1 MDEYPFVLGSAGHI
15 DHGKTTLVRALTG
28 VDCDRLEEEKRRG
41 ITIELGF
48 APLALPSG
56 RIVSIVDVPG
66 HERFIRQMVA
76 GSAGIDAV
84 MLVVAADEGVM
95 PQTRE
100 HLDIL
105 KLLGVTNG
113 LVVIAKSDLVDDDLL
128 DLAAADVRALTEGT
142 FLEKAPLLFVS
153 SILGTGLDSLI
164 TEIDSLVTRTPPRNR
179 SGAFFMP
186 IDRAFGIKGFGSIV
200 TGTSFHGTLREGEE
214 VDIVPAGLR
223 SRVRSIQIHKAATKE
238 VVAGQRIA
246 VNLASVSLED
256 LHRGDVVCA
265 KERFFPT
272 ECLDV
277 LLEILPSAPE
287 PIKHWQRLRFHIGT
301 ADVVARVSIL
311 QAENSKRAFLISP
324 GESVLAQILPESP
337 IAAASG
343 ERFVVRFYSPLATI
357 GGGEV
362 LLPYAQRAQNVRQ
375 RAERHE
381 FLLELLKDKSPASFL
396 SALIKDKGMIAEREL
411 FALSQMEPDSFDRAV
426 EEVITA
432 APARGVFVFGYVDAE
447 KNRKP
452 QKTPKT
458 RKMFCSQEVFE
469 RSSEAITSKLSSFHG
484 ERPERF
490 GMAVEELMSSWK
502 GSFSSSVMTSKD
514 FRALLDLL
522 VAEKRISSLA
532 DGENETKFCLP
543 GFTPSADTLL
553 SGKVKRV
560 RELLEDAGFNLL
572 DSSALLRTLEM
583 PPSELNRVIGYLK
596 EKEGLRVTSAGMLLP
611 KTIFEKALALMSSMQ
626 GDITV
631 ATFRDGIGTSRKYAL
646 AILELMDSQGIT
658 LRVGVRRILRKR

>member
-1 MDEYPFVLGSAGHI
+1 MRFEKPLPVAPVRTESMDEYPFVLGSAGHI

-223 SRVRSIQIHKAATKE
+223 SRVRSIQIHKAATKGGGGPE
-238 VVAGQRIA
+238 NRREPRLGVPGRSAQRRCRVREGTI
-246 VNLASVSLED
+246 
-256 LHRGDVVCA
+256 
-265 KERFFPT
+265 FPNRMSG
-272 ECLDV
+272 CPARD
-277 LLEILPSAPE
+277 PSF
-287 PIKHWQRLRFHIGT
+287 RTGT
-301 ADVVARVSIL
+301 DQTL
-311 QAENSKRAFLISP
+311 
-324 GESVLAQILPESP
+324 
-337 IAAASG
+337 AAASI
-343 ERFVVRFYSPLATI
+343 P
-357 GGGEV
+357 
-362 LLPYAQRAQNVRQ
+362 
-375 RAERHE
+375 H
-381 FLLELLKDKSPASFL
+381 
-396 SALIKDKGMIAEREL
+396 
-411 FALSQMEPDSFDRAV
+411 
-426 EEVITA
+426 
-432 APARGVFVFGYVDAE
+432 
-447 KNRKP
+447 
-452 QKTPKT
+452 
-458 RKMFCSQEVFE
+458 
-469 RSSEAITSKLSSFHG
+469 
-484 ERPERF
+484 
-490 GMAVEELMSSWK
+490 
-502 GSFSSSVMTSKD
+502 
-514 FRALLDLL
+514 
-522 VAEKRISSLA
+522 
-532 DGENETKFCLP
+532 
-543 GFTPSADTLL
+543 
-553 SGKVKRV
+553 
-560 RELLEDAGFNLL
+560 
-572 DSSALLRTLEM
+572 
-583 PPSELNRVIGYLK
+583 
-596 EKEGLRVTSAGMLLP
+596 
-611 KTIFEKALALMSSMQ
+611 
-626 GDITV
+626 
-631 ATFRDGIGTSRKYAL
+631 RDGRCRC
-646 AILELMDSQGIT
+646 EGIHPA
-658 LRVGVRRILRKR
+658 G